1 MRRRTLGRMHNSLD
15 DVSAPRTYQAA
26 LDMGLSPAEL
36 RGPLWEKP
44 WRGVR
49 IWAGTEMTP
58 RIRAQSAGLLLPD
71 DGETGAV
78 GGWGAAH
85 LLGATEIDGLA
96 ANGVTPLP
104 VPLYPTHRLRPRP
117 GIVLWRSQLTAGDV
131 VTADG
136 VRVTSAER
144 TAFDLG
150 RRARGVRDCVVT
162 LDQVLRC
169 LDLPLDQLVAY
180 TERHRRWRGVPLLR
194 AAFPLVNP
202 RSRSRP
208 ESRLRLVWILDAG
221 LPVPQVNPELSDGR
235 GRLLGLPDLLE
246 EGTGLVGEY
255 DGGQH
260 RELGNHT
267 ADNAREEAF
276 EREGLTVVRATS
288 LDLGGIRLVRRL
300 RAGHADAARRPR
312 GTWVSVERPLRR

>member
-1 MRRRTLGRMHNSLD
+1 MHGPLD
-15 DVSAPRTYQAA
+15 DISTPRTYRAA
-26 LDMGLSPAEL
+26 LDTGLSATEL

-49 IWAGTEMTP
+49 IWAGTDMTP
-58 RIRAQSAGLLLPD
+58 QLRARSAGLLLPD
-71 DGETGAV
+71 DGGTGAV

-96 ANGVTPLP
+96 PNGVTPLP
-104 VPLYPTHRLRPRP
+104 VPLYPTHRLRRRR
-117 GIVLWRSQLTAGDV
+117 GIVLWRSELSADDV
-131 VTADG
+131 VVADG
-136 VRVTSAER
+136 VRVTSPVR

-150 RRARGVRDCVVT
+150 RRARGLRDCVVT

-169 LDLPLDQLVAY
+169 LDLPLGQLVEY
-180 TERHRRWRGVPLLR
+180 TATHRRWRGVPLLR
-194 AAFPLVNP
+194 GAFPLVNP

-208 ESRLRLVWILDAG
+208 ESRLRLVWLLDAG
-221 LPVPQVNPELSDGR
+221 LPPPQVNPELSDGR
-235 GRLLGLPDLLE
+235 GRLLGLPDLLDE
-246 EGTGLVGEY
+246 TTGLVGEY

-260 RELGNHT
+260 RELANHT
-267 ADNAREEAF
+267 SDNVREEAF

-288 LDLGGIRLVRRL
+288 LDLGKHQLVRRL

-312 GTWVSVERPLRR
+312 GTWVAVERPLRR

>member
-1 MRRRTLGRMHNSLD
+1 MHGPPD
-15 DVSAPRTYQAA
+15 DISTPRTYQAA
-26 LDMGLSPAEL
+26 LEVGLSATEL
-36 RGPLWEKP
+36 RGPLWDAP

-49 IWAGTEMTP
+49 VWAGSDVTP
-58 RIRAQSAGLLLPD
+58 AIRATAAGLLLPD
-71 DGETGAV
+71 DGGTGAV

-96 ANGVTPLP
+96 ANGATPVP
-104 VPLYPTHRLRPRP
+104 VPLYPTHRLRPRR
-117 GIVLWRSQLTAGDV
+117 GIVLWRSQLAADDIV
-131 VTADG
+131 VADG
-136 VRVTSAER
+136 VRVTSKVR

-150 RRARGVRDCVVT
+150 RHARGIRDCVIT
-162 LDQVLRC
+162 LDQALRC

-180 TERHRRWRGVPLLR
+180 TERHGRWRGVPLLR

-246 EGTGLVGEY
+246 EDTGLVGEY

-267 ADNAREEAF
+267 ADNVREEAF
-276 EREGLTVVRATS
+276 EREDLTVVRATS